1 METKKFNKGIFFSGL
16 LILIFSIV
24 GLFLL
29 SLPYLSVVE
38 TYPNSQASSTF
49 YTGYDLI
56 FQNINLNAEAE
67 ATMHLVGFIFFLV
80 GSFIFV
86 LIEIINFV
94 SKDKSKKITLSLSG
108 LSTKKSALKAL
119 EIISNIL
126 LAIIAAMIIAFGFLS
141 VKSGTSYIS
150 YNICL
155 AKSIGAI
162 LLGLNFLILA
172 YNLDLVFHYAI
183 SNLPKEESKQVKT
196 TKEAQ

>member
-108 LSTKKSALKAL
+108 LSTKKA
-119 EIISNIL
+119 
-126 LAIIAAMIIAFGFLS
+126 
-141 VKSGTSYIS
+141 
-150 YNICL
+150 
-155 AKSIGAI
+155 
-162 LLGLNFLILA
+162 
-172 YNLDLVFHYAI
+172 H
-183 SNLPKEESKQVKT
+183 
-196 TKEAQ
+196 